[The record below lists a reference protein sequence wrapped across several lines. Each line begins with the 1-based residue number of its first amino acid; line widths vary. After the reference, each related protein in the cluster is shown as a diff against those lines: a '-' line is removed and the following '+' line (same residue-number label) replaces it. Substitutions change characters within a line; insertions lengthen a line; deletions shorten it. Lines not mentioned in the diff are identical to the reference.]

1 MVIVGFAGAVG
12 AGVVVVRAPGGR
24 GSTCA
29 NPWAGRTR
37 KTVVTRNRRM
47 VGAITSA
54 FSVKTTSSPPVDRI
68 KITGGIPAARCSRY
82 AIAPDNTRQRR
93 IRELQRTDRDREIR
107 GAAIRQYQPL
117 LFEGAMRRLSVGDGA
132 AATPPRQ
139 RGTLR

>member
-82 AIAPDNTRQRR
+82 AVSYTHLRAH
-93 IRELQRTDRDREIR
+93 E
-107 GAAIRQYQPL
+107 
-117 LFEGAMRRLSVGDGA
+117 
-132 AATPPRQ
+132 TPEH
-139 RGTLR
+139 LVC